1 MQREEVA
8 AWLQLL
14 QASGVGGDT
23 ARRLLAAF
31 GLPQQVLAQST
42 ASLRQVVSARQAA
55 ALQACSPETEAL
67 IEATWQWLQQSTAGM
82 QRRLLVLGSPDYP
95 QSLLNMA
102 DPPVL
107 LYAMGQVE
115 RWLAQEQPCIA
126 VVGSRNPTPQGQSN
140 AHQFCK
146 GLAAAGWVVVS
157 GMALGVDSAA
167 HEGAVQAVAGDAS
180 TAKSKAVNAAKAAIA
195 ANTPAD
201 IATGIATIAV
211 VGTGLDRV
219 YPKQNRDLAHR
230 IAQHGVLLSEQP
242 LGTPPL
248 PHHFPQRNRIIA
260 GLSHG
265 VLVVEAALQSGSLIT
280 ARLAIEQGR
289 EVFAIPG
296 SIHAPQVRGCHAL
309 IKQGAKLVE
318 SMHDIEQELEHVLP
332 ASRSRAGQVAAALSA
347 EHFQAA
353 TATATST
360 FAALGAKDA
369 QASRADVDAT
379 VNADENIASGSVA
392 QDDNQVLLQALG
404 HDPVSLDLLLER
416 TALDTAALQA
426 ALLMLE
432 LQGLV
437 GRLPGGLFQ
446 RIGRA

>member
-115 RWLAQEQPCIA
+115 CWLAQEQPCIA

-180 TAKSKAVNAAKAAIA
+180 TAKSKAANAAKAAMA
-195 ANTPAD
+195 ANTPAAM
-201 IATGIATIAV
+201 ATGIATIAV

-230 IAQHGVLLSEQP
+230 IAQHGVLL
-242 LGTPPL
+242 
-248 PHHFPQRNRIIA
+248 FY
-260 GLSHG
+260 
-265 VLVVEAALQSGSLIT
+265 
-280 ARLAIEQGR
+280 
-289 EVFAIPG
+289 
-296 SIHAPQVRGCHAL
+296 
-309 IKQGAKLVE
+309 
-318 SMHDIEQELEHVLP
+318 
-332 ASRSRAGQVAAALSA
+332 
-347 EHFQAA
+347 
-353 TATATST
+353 
-360 FAALGAKDA
+360 
-369 QASRADVDAT
+369 
-379 VNADENIASGSVA
+379 
-392 QDDNQVLLQALG
+392 
-404 HDPVSLDLLLER
+404 
-416 TALDTAALQA
+416 
-426 ALLMLE
+426 
-432 LQGLV
+432 
-437 GRLPGGLFQ
+437 
-446 RIGRA
+446 

>member
-1 MQREEVA
+1 MQRDEVA
-8 AWLQLL
+8 SWLHLL
-14 QASGVGGDT
+14 QAQGIGGDT

-31 GLPQQVLAQST
+31 GLPQQVLAQSV
-42 ASLRQVVSARQAA
+42 ASLQQCVSARQAA
-55 ALQACSPETEAL
+55 ALQVCSPETETL
-67 IEATWQWLQQSTAGM
+67 IETTWQWLQQSTADI
-82 QRRLLVLGSPDYP
+82 QRRLLVLGDPDYP
-95 QSLLNMA
+95 QALLNMA

-107 LYAMGQVE
+107 LYATGQVD
-115 RWLAQEQPCIA
+115 RWLAQQQPCIA
-126 VVGSRNPTPQGQSN
+126 VVGSRNPTPQGDSN
-140 AHQFCK
+140 ARQFCK
-146 GLAAAGWVVVS
+146 ALSGAGWAVVS
-157 GMALGVDSAA
+157 GMALGVDTAA
-167 HEGAVQAVAGDAS
+167 HEGALQAACADA
-180 TAKSKAVNAAKAAIA
+180 
-195 ANTPAD
+195 
-201 IATGIATIAV
+201 GIATIAV

-280 ARLAIEQGR
+280 ARLAIEQGK

-318 SMHDIEQELEHVLP
+318 SMQDIELELQHLLP
-332 ASRSRAGQVAAALSA
+332 PSTASQTTAQSAVGVASDIAADDVCAAA
-347 EHFQAA
+347 
-353 TATATST
+353 T
-360 FAALGAKDA
+360 D
-369 QASRADVDAT
+369 
-379 VNADENIASGSVA
+379 SGNVI
-392 QDDNQVLLQALG
+392 LQALG
-404 HDPVSLDLLLER
+404 HDPASLDLLLER
-416 TALDTAALQA
+416 TAMDAAALQA

-432 LQGLV
+432 LDGVV

-446 RIGRA
+446 RIGCA